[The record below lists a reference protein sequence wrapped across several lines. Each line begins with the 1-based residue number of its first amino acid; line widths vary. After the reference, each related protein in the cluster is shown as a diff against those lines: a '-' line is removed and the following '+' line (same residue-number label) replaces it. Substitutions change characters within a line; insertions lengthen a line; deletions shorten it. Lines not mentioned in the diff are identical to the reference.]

1 MKKIPVTLLILLVIF
16 FAVAVF
22 ADDNLSK
29 ATDIVR
35 RSSEMFERASK
46 SIKPEKL
53 ASNVREHVSTSYGF
67 TAGSSEVQ
75 NTFFALGVAIADA
88 EAALRS
94 GSTEKSLIAINSLER
109 LIRQFKAPQSFI
121 ESSKALRNAI
131 DQGVSTI
138 AVNKAG
144 LQALRP
150 FLEEEA
156 EKNRMTNYL
165 RLGEWAE
172 AAKLVLMI
180 ARAEE
185 NNALARDFIKEFNYA
200 GHFLSEKDMEHLPP
214 LVINALKE
222 IKDIGE
228 GKDMG
233 DKALRKGLK
242 ALDDIIELMG

>member
-1 MKKIPVTLLILLVIF
+1 MKKISVTLLMLSITF
-16 FAVAVF
+16 FSVAVF

-35 RSSEMFERASK
+35 RSSEMFEHISRF
-46 SIKPEKL
+46 IKPEKL
-53 ASNVREHVSTSYGF
+53 ASKVREHVSTSYGF
-67 TAGSSEVQ
+67 TAGSPEVQ

-94 GSTEKSLIAINSLER
+94 GSTEKSQTTINSLER
-109 LIRQFKAPQSFI
+109 IIGQFKAPQSFI

-150 FLEEEA
+150 FLEEAA

-180 ARAEE
+180 AREEE
-185 NNALARDFIKEFNYA
+185 NNAMARDFIREFNYA

-222 IKDIGE
+222 LKDIAE
-228 GKDMG
+228 GKEMG
-233 DKALRKGLK
+233 DKDLRKGLK
-242 ALDDIIELMG
+242 ALDTIIELMG

>member
-1 MKKIPVTLLILLVIF
+1 MKKIPVTLLILLVLF

-35 RSSEMFERASK
+35 RSSEMFERTSV

-53 ASNVREHVSTSYGF
+53 ASKVKEHVSTSYGF

-88 EAALRS
+88 EAVLRS
-94 GSTEKSLIAINSLER
+94 GSTEKSQGAIDSLER
-109 LIRQFKAPQSFI
+109 IIKQLNAPQSFI
-121 ESSKALRNAI
+121 ESAKSLRNAV

-150 FLEEEA
+150 FLEEAA
-156 EKNRMTNYL
+156 EKNKAIHYF

-172 AAKLVLMI
+172 AAKLVLTI
-180 ARAEE
+180 AREEE

-200 GHFLSEKDMEHLPP
+200 GHFLSEIGTEHLPP
-214 LVINALKE
+214 LVVNALKE
-222 IKDIGE
+222 LKDIGE
-228 GKDMG
+228 SKEMG
-233 DKALRKGLK
+233 DKDLRKGVK
-242 ALDDIIELMG
+242 ALDAIIELMG